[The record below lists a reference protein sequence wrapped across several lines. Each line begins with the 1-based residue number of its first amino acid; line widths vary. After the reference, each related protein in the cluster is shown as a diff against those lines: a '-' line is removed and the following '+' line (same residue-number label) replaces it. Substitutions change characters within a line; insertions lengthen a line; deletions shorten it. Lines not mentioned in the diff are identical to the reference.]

1 MTPRFRPFAAAFA
14 LAAALL
20 VLPMAASAQS
30 SSSNDRWLHVRV
42 TSTDNKGESVKVNV
56 PLQMAEQILPA
67 INKDRLHGGKVRF
80 NEMDCD
86 GVDIKAILN
95 AVRTTKD
102 GEFVTVQSDDAD
114 VKVAKQ
120 AGYLLIHVT
129 DKSGKHHFNH
139 LNHHRRHGSDNS
151 VKEDADDDKSEK
163 SQKVEAAATHESRVE
178 VKVPMKVIDALF
190 SAGKDELDLM
200 AALHALSA
208 NGDTELVSVKA
219 DDNTVRVWLDSK
231 NVTD

>member
-1 MTPRFRPFAAAFA
+1 MTPRFRSFAASFA

-20 VLPMAASAQS
+20 ALPLAASAQS
-30 SSSNDRWLHVRV
+30 SSSSERWLHVRV
-42 TSTDNKGESVKVNV
+42 TSTDSHGESVKVNV
-56 PLQMAEQILPA
+56 PLEMAEKILPA

-80 NEMDCD
+80 NELDCD
-86 GVDIKAILN
+86 GVDLKAILN

-114 VKVAKQ
+114 VRVAKQ

-129 DKSGKHHFNH
+129 DKSGKHHF
-139 LNHHRRHGSDNS
+139 HHHSRHAMKD
-151 VKEDADDDKSEK
+151 DADKDESG
-163 SQKVEAAATHESRVE
+163 KVEKDEKPAKTESAVNHESRVE

-231 NVTD
+231 SATD

>member
-1 MTPRFRPFAAAFA
+1 MTPRFRSLAAGFA

-20 VLPMAASAQS
+20 VSPLAASAQS
-30 SSSNDRWLHVRV
+30 SGSNDRWLHVRV
-42 TSTDNKGESVKVNV
+42 TSTDNRGESVKVNV
-56 PLQMAEQILPA
+56 PLEMAEKILPA

-86 GVDIKAILN
+86 GVDLKAILN

-102 GEFVTVQSDDAD
+102 GEFVTVESVDAD

-120 AGYLLIHVT
+120 AGYLLIHAT
-129 DKSGKHHFNH
+129 DKSGKHHF
-139 LNHHRRHGSDNS
+139 HHRSHHSMKD
-151 VKEDADDDKSEK
+151 EADKDEADKNEK
-163 SQKVEAAATHESRVE
+163 PGKAELATNHESKVE

-190 SAGKDELDLM
+190 SAGKDELDLI
-200 AALHALSA
+200 AALHALSS

-231 NVTD
+231 SVTD

>member
-1 MTPRFRPFAAAFA
+1 MTPRFRTFVACSA
-14 LAAALL
+14 LAAALF

-30 SSSNDRWLHVRV
+30 SGSNDRWLHVRV
-42 TSTDNKGESVKVNV
+42 TSTDNSGESVKVNV
-56 PLQMAEQILPA
+56 PLDMAEKILPA

-80 NEMDCD
+80 SEVDCD

-120 AGYLLIHVT
+120 SGYLLIHVT

-139 LNHHRRHGSDNS
+139 HRHHGSDKS
-151 VKEDADDDKSEK
+151 VKDDADDDKSEK
-163 SQKVEAAATHESRVE
+163 PAKADAASTHESRVE
-178 VKVPMKVIDALF
+178 VKVPMKVVDALF
-190 SAGKDELDLM
+190 SAGKDELDVL
-200 AALHALSA
+200 AALRALSA

>member
-1 MTPRFRPFAAAFA
+1 MTPRFRLFAPSFA

-20 VLPMAASAQS
+20 VLPIAASAQS

-86 GVDIKAILN
+86 GVDLKAILN

-114 VKVAKQ
+114 VRVAKQ

-139 LNHHRRHGSDNS
+139 MSHHRHHGSDAD
-151 VKEDADDDKSEK
+151 KDEADKDAKPAKAE
-163 SQKVEAAATHESRVE
+163 VATTHESRVE

>member
-1 MTPRFRPFAAAFA
+1 
-14 LAAALL
+14 
-20 VLPMAASAQS
+20 
-30 SSSNDRWLHVRV
+30 WLHVRD
-42 TSTDNKGESVKVNV
+42 TSTDNKGESVKVTV
-56 PLQMAEQILPA
+56 PLQMAEQTLPA

-80 NEMDCD
+80 NEMKCD

-139 LNHHRRHGSDNS
+139 LNHHRHHGSDNS

-163 SQKVEAAATHESRVE
+163 
-178 VKVPMKVIDALF
+178 
-190 SAGKDELDLM
+190 
-200 AALHALSA
+200 
-208 NGDTELVSVKA
+208 
-219 DDNTVRVWLDSK
+219 
-231 NVTD
+231 